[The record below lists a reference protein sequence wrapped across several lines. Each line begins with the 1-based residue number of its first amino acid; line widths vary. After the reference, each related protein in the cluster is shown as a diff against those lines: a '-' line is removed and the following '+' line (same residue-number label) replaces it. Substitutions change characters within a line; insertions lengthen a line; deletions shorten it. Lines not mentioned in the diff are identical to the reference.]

1 MSQLFNIHLDN
12 PQPRLVT
19 HTAEIL
25 RDGGV
30 IAYPTDSGYAL
41 GCMLGHG
48 DAQTRIRQIRG
59 VDDKHLFTLVCR
71 NLSELG
77 NYAVVSNSQFRLLK
91 ANTPGAYTFILNAT
105 REVPRKLQHPK
116 RSAVGIRVPQHA
128 VVQAILEAIDAP
140 LLSMTLHITGEDEVL
155 SEAWEIRERLEHVV
169 DLVIDAGHC
178 TAGATSVID
187 LTGEVPVLIR
197 AGQGDL
203 APVSYTHLDVYKRQG
218 RGW

>member
-1 MSQLFNIHLDN
+1 M
-12 PQPRLVT
+12 
-19 HTAEIL
+19 
-25 RDGGV
+25 
-30 IAYPTDSGYAL
+30 
-41 GCMLGHG
+41 
-48 DAQTRIRQIRG
+48 
-59 VDDKHLFTLVCR
+59 DDKHLFTLVCR

-178 TAGATSVID
+178 TACLLYTS
-187 LTGEVPVLIR
+187 LL
-197 AGQGDL
+197 QWQ
-203 APVSYTHLDVYKRQG
+203 K
-218 RGW
+218 

>member
-1 MSQLFNIHLDN
+1 MSQFFNINLDN
-12 PQPRLVT
+12 PQPRLVGL
-19 HTAEIL
+19 TADIL

-41 GCMLGHG
+41 GCMIGHS

-59 VDDKHLFTLVCR
+59 ADEQHLFTLVCR

-77 NYAVVSNSQFRLLK
+77 NYAIVSNSQFRLLK

-116 RSAVGIRVPQHA
+116 RNTVGLRVPQHT

-140 LLSMTLHITGEDEVL
+140 LLSMTLYVPDADNPL
-155 SEAWEIRERLEHVV
+155 SEAWEIRDKLERSV
-169 DLVIDAGHC
+169 DLVIDVGHC
-178 TAGATSVID
+178 VAGATSVIN
-187 LTGEVPVLIR
+187 LTEDSPVLIR
-197 AGQGDL
+197 AGLGDL
-203 APVSYTHLDVYKRQG
+203 IPFGLG
-218 RGW
+218 

>member
-1 MSQLFNIHLDN
+1 MSQFFNINSEN
-12 PQPRLVT
+12 PQQRLIAQ
-19 HTAEIL
+19 TADIL
-25 RDGGV
+25 RSGGV

-41 GCMLGHG
+41 GCMLGYA

-116 RSAVGIRVPQHA
+116 RNTVGLRVPKHA
-128 VVQAILEAIDAP
+128 IVQAILEAIDAP
-140 LLSMTLHITGEDEVL
+140 LLSMTLYIPDEDSTL
-155 SEAWEIRERLEHVV
+155 SEAWEIRDKLEHTV
-169 DLVIDAGHC
+169 DLVIDAGDC
-178 TAGATSVID
+178 VLGATSVIN
-187 LTGEVPVLIR
+187 LTGDAPVLIR
-197 AGQGDL
+197 AGIGDL
-203 APVSYTHLDVYKRQG
+203 VPFGL
-218 RGW
+218 